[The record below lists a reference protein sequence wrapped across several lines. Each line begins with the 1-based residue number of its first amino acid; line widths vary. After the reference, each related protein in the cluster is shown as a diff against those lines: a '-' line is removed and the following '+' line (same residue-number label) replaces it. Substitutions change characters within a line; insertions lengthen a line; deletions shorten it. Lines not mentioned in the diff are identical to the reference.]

1 MTLKWKDA
9 QRIAE
14 ELYDNEP
21 DLDPVTLRLSEL
33 RERVLALPDF
43 DDDPEKSNE
52 PILEAILQAW
62 LDERRDQWRA
72 AEMPLVSFR
81 GDSLG
86 ERRRPQWLAAKWRRA
101 FPAGFRPALSN
112 ARRRNSERPCP

>member
-1 MTLKWKDA
+1 MSLKWKDA

-33 RERVLALPDF
+33 RERVLDLPDF

-62 LDERRDQWRA
+62 LDER
-72 AEMPLVSFR
+72 
-81 GDSLG
+81 
-86 ERRRPQWLAAKWRRA
+86 
-101 FPAGFRPALSN
+101 
-112 ARRRNSERPCP
+112 

>member
-1 MTLKWKDA
+1 MSLKWKDA

-33 RERVLALPDF
+33 RELVLALPDF

-52 PILEAILQAW
+52 TILEAILQAW
-62 LDERRDQWRA
+62 LDER
-72 AEMPLVSFR
+72 
-81 GDSLG
+81 
-86 ERRRPQWLAAKWRRA
+86 
-101 FPAGFRPALSN
+101 
-112 ARRRNSERPCP
+112 

>member
-1 MTLKWKDA
+1 MSLKWKDA

-43 DDDPEKSNE
+43 DDDPEKNNE

-62 LDERRDQWRA
+62 LDER
-72 AEMPLVSFR
+72 
-81 GDSLG
+81 
-86 ERRRPQWLAAKWRRA
+86 
-101 FPAGFRPALSN
+101 
-112 ARRRNSERPCP
+112 

>member
-33 RERVLALPDF
+33 RERVLAFPDF

-62 LDERRDQWRA
+62 LDER
-72 AEMPLVSFR
+72 
-81 GDSLG
+81 
-86 ERRRPQWLAAKWRRA
+86 
-101 FPAGFRPALSN
+101 
-112 ARRRNSERPCP
+112 